1 MSQSVT
7 QTKAVWEQV
16 RHAEVLPTF
25 TLGPVNTESVL
36 HDLKHL
42 EFTLARYKFATK
54 MLPRCTHILEVG
66 CGEGLGTL
74 MFLADTPARVTGID
88 FDASQIEHASRHV
101 LPHGRD
107 RLTFLCQDL
116 VSMPYTGAR
125 ADGLVSLDVIEHID
139 PSEESRFLQHCVDP
153 LEPRG
158 IAVIGTPNKY
168 AHPYASARSQR
179 GHINLFDPERLVS
192 TLETHFSRVF
202 LFSMNDEVVHT
213 GYSKLAH
220 YLMALCVK

>member
-1 MSQSVT
+1 MSQSTT
-7 QTKAVWEQV
+7 QTKTVWEQI
-16 RHAEVLPTF
+16 RQAEVLPTF

-42 EFTLARYKFATK
+42 GFTLARYKFAAK
-54 MLPRCTHILEVG
+54 MLQRCTHILEVG
-66 CGEGLGTL
+66 CGEGIGAL

-88 FDASQIEHASRHV
+88 FDQAQIAYATQHV

-107 RLTFLCQDL
+107 RLAFLCQDL
-116 VSMPYTGAR
+116 VAAPYAGPR

-139 PSEESRFLQHCVDP
+139 PAEEPRFLQHCADA

-158 IAVIGTPNKY
+158 AAVIGTPSLH
-168 AHPYASARSQR
+168 AHQFSSPRSQK
-179 GHINLFDPERLVS
+179 GHINLFDPVRLTS
-192 TLETHFSRVF
+192 TLERHFSRVF
-202 LFSMNDEVVHT
+202 LFSMNDEMVHT
-213 GYSKLAH
+213 GFNKLAH